1 MLELLRLL
9 IPPQL
14 LAPLLKPVT
23 RLLIGLMAVPA
34 FRWFLRRVVRVNG
47 LDQELERD
55 LELWFRGAILL
66 LVASANMEQAFFG
79 WVPLDLREEKGW
91 MILAGRLMLAIGV
104 IEGMPDQSLFAI
116 IHPGPPPFKVPKTHR
131 LQAFVAYLPQLI
143 RGLICKHL
151 NRSSPVFAIMA
162 VFQDGWVGWAC
173 YGLAIVQYLIIGL
186 VTSRDRAVDVLNQ
199 FDEAI
204 HQQRMQLEHELKQS
218 APAEVA
224 SESSGDILPSGLDS
238 TAPAGTENLP
248 VPSGPVLASCELG
261 TAASADSRR

>member
-14 LAPLLKPVT
+14 LAPILKPVT
-23 RLLIGLMAVPA
+23 RLIIGLMAVPL
-34 FRWFLRRVVRVNG
+34 FRWFLKRVVRVNG
-47 LDQELERD
+47 LDRELERD

-104 IEGMPDQSLFAI
+104 IEGMPDQGLFAI
-116 IHPGPPPFKVPKTHR
+116 IHPGPPPFKMPPHGRIK
-131 LQAFVAYLPQLI
+131 ACWSYLPDLI
-143 RGLICKHL
+143 RGLLCKHL

-173 YGLAIVQYLIIGL
+173 YGLAIIQYLIIGL
-186 VTSRDRAVDVLNQ
+186 VTSRDRAIDVLNQ

-204 HQQRMQLEHELKQS
+204 QIQRAQLADALHHSAELESAELEKEQS
-218 APAEVA
+218 DDL
-224 SESSGDILPSGLDS
+224 ESPQSTEDAAIEQPVLTPTS
-238 TAPAGTENLP
+238 TAPS
-248 VPSGPVLASCELG
+248 SGQ
-261 TAASADSRR
+261 